1 MYHHFELD
9 VRGLTDE
16 EAEELLDALRE
27 QAHHFAWEPDIACVM
42 VPMQEDLVTI
52 VMEISDEPKAA

>member
-16 EAEELLDALRE
+16 EAAALLDALRE
-27 QAHHFAWEPDIACVM
+27 QAYHFAWDPNIACVM
-42 VPMQEDLVTI
+42 VPMQEV
-52 VMEISDEPKAA
+52 VEVVDEPKAA